1 MKKLIV
7 LVSVFVSSISFSQ
20 ISYTMLNEVEN
31 LILDRYEINYTGAH
45 VRFMVESQIVNQL
58 DSITKSDM
66 IVAYDKFQKWN
77 SNYFKSIPDTNY
89 FSDGIEYMSNK
100 SSDDFL
106 KISFNETRKIVGLY
120 SKYVGDQQNDIQTI
134 EILELYST
142 GITNYIDHIIMI
154 QDYSNHWFV
163 LTSLYDKV
171 LIEYPDNLIP

>member
-1 MKKLIV
+1 MKKLFVFIV
-7 LVSVFVSSISFSQ
+7 PFVSSVSLSQ

-31 LILDRYEINYTGAH
+31 SILDRYGIDYTGAH

-58 DSITKSDM
+58 DSITKSEM

-77 SNYFKSIPDTNY
+77 SNYFKSIPDTLY

-106 KISFNETRKIVGLY
+106 KISFNETRKILGFY
-120 SKYVGDQQNDIQTI
+120 SKYIGDRLNDIQTI

-142 GITNYIDHIIMI
+142 GIANYIDHVIMI
-154 QDYSNHWFV
+154 QAYSNHWFI

-171 LIEYPDNLIP
+171 SIEYPDNLIP